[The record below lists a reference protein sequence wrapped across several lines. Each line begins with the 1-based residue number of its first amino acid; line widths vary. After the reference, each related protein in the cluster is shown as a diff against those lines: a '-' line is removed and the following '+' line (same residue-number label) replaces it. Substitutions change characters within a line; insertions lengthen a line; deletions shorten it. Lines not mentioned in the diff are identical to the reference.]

1 MEKFIKNNKGFSL
14 VELLIVMAIIGI
26 IAVVSIT
33 LFTNVI
39 SNSRKKS
46 DEQQALQI
54 EKAVISYMMQSNDYR
69 LEYLKYD
76 GAVHSMD
83 GLPSEELI
91 YALQNTIICT
101 LGGREK
107 EIYPILN
114 PKFSSVPSTLD
125 YAPFWSTSKGGKY
138 IGYKIEVYP
147 ENANCNVTPV
157 TTNAL
162 VYVY

>member
-83 GLPSEELI
+83 GL
-91 YALQNTIICT
+91 TFRRVDICPAEYHNMYFRRQRK
-101 LGGREK
+101 GNISYIESKIFFR
-107 EIYPILN
+107 
-114 PKFSSVPSTLD
+114 SVNLRLC
-125 YAPFWSTSKGGKY
+125 PFL
-138 IGYKIEVYP
+138 EH
-147 ENANCNVTPV
+147 
-157 TTNAL
+157 L
-162 VYVY
+162 